1 MSTFHEYLR
10 TRLETGGFSTED
22 ALGSFLPLVR
32 EVLEAHAA
40 GRVAPLEGL
49 DAFASMASGSGSR
62 RLGGRSRV
70 ATRPRCAASK
80 RPARWP

>member
-1 MSTFHEYLR
+1 MSSFHEYLR

-40 GRVAPLEGL
+40 RRVAPAAGTVT
-49 DAFASMASGSGSR
+49 AVVVVV
-62 RLGGRSRV
+62 V
-70 ATRPRCAASK
+70 AEIVIADRAAIAAS
-80 RPARWP
+80 